1 MQEDVILEIPE
12 QENSENDELQEW
24 TPPVL
29 RKVKIPVRKQ
39 QSCADVFFIQYVVC
53 IVILT
58 ILFSVR
64 LWDEQSFQNA
74 VQEFVQGIHADSEP
88 WVLSFIV
95 WVKSLWN

>member
-12 QENSENDELQEW
+12 ENASEEW
-24 TPPVL
+24 TPPIL
-29 RKVKIPVRKQ
+29 KKSEIPVKKH

-58 ILFSVR
+58 VLFSVR

-74 VQEFVQGIHADSEP
+74 VNQFVQAIHAESAP
-88 WVLSFIV
+88 WVLSLIA
-95 WVKSLWN
+95 WVKELWS

>member
-12 QENSENDELQEW
+12 QEDSENDELPEW

-29 RKVKIPVRKQ
+29 RKTEIPER
-39 QSCADVFFIQYVVC
+39 QSCADIFFIQYVVC

-64 LWDEQSFQNA
+64 LWDEQSLQNA
-74 VQEFVQGIHADSEP
+74 VHEFVQGIHADSEP
-88 WVLSFIV
+88 WVLSFIA

>member
-12 QENSENDELQEW
+12 QNDYEEW

-29 RKVKIPVRKQ
+29 KKVEISKH
-39 QSCADVFFIQYVVC
+39 QSSADVFFIQYVVC

-58 ILFSVR
+58 VLFSVR

-74 VQEFVQGIHADSEP
+74 VNQFVQAIHAESAP
-88 WVLSFIV
+88 WVLSLIA
-95 WVKSLWN
+95 WVKELWS

>member
-12 QENSENDELQEW
+12 QDTSEDGELQEW

-29 RKVKIPVRKQ
+29 KKVQISKH

-74 VQEFVQGIHADSEP
+74 VNQFVQAIHADSAP
-88 WVLSFIV
+88 WVLSLIA
-95 WVKSLWN
+95 WVKTLWS